1 MQTRDVDNLLQLVTL
16 QGFAVKQIL
25 SVLALTAAIAQ
36 VHAAPIS
43 LTGTVRDFHADG
55 ANFEGAVTGLRTGAV
70 STTLS
75 GSAPTLT
82 ASGATHISNTGAGAF
97 DNWYARPSD
106 LTSHT
111 VTLNETSPG
120 SGVYAYATNAF
131 FPIDDQLYGNEGNSH
146 NYHFTY
152 AISASFGY
160 VEGAGQKFKFSGD
173 DDVWVFFDDLLGIDL
188 GGVHGTATQE
198 VNLDTLFAGTRTSGN
213 YSFDFFFAE
222 RHLTG
227 SNFSIETS
235 LVLQDSSVPE
245 PGSLA
250 LAALAL
256 AGLGA
261 SARRRAR

>member
-1 MQTRDVDNLLQLVTL
+1 MKLALGT
-16 QGFAVKQIL
+16 AVL
-25 SVLALTAAIAQ
+25 VLALGQAQ
-36 VHAAPIS
+36 AAPIT

-55 ANFEGAVTGLRTGAV
+55 ANFEGAITGLRTGAV
-70 STTLS
+70 ATTLS

-97 DNWYARPSD
+97 DNWYTRATD
-106 LTSHT
+106 LTSHAI
-111 VTLNETSPG
+111 TLNETAPG
-120 SGVYAYATNAF
+120 SGVYAYSTGAF
-131 FPIDDQLYGNEGNSH
+131 FPIDGQIYGNEGNSH

-152 AISASFGY
+152 AISATFGY
-160 VEGAGQKFKFSGD
+160 IQGAGQKFRFSGD

-188 GGVHGTATQE
+188 GGVHGTETGE
-198 VNLDTLFAGTRTSGN
+198 VNLDTLFNANGGRASGN
-213 YSFDFFFAE
+213 YSFSFFFAE
-222 RHLTG
+222 RHLVG

-235 LVLQDSSVPE
+235 LVLQDNRVPE

-261 SARRRAR
+261 TARRRRA